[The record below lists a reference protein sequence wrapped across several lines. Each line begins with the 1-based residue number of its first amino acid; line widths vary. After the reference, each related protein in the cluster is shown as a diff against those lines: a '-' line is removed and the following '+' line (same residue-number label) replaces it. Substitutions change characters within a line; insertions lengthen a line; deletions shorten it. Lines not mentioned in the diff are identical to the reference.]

1 MRYENLKKH
10 KKHTGHNIV
19 YHIIKVMA
27 RIVIIIGILILCY
40 PMISNEI
47 YNRKVRGIV
56 ASFQRDIN
64 DNQPADDFSLEDTD
78 IYTEED
84 TDVYTEE
91 DIDIDIERDSSNAAL
106 DRLYKW
112 MLRQNKYLYKNGQ
125 KDLIDP
131 FSYEQPGIDLTK
143 YGLSDNIVGYISIA
157 KINCN
162 LPIYLGASREN
173 MKKGAVHLTQTSYP
187 IGGNNTNAVIAA
199 HRGAV
204 NSLMFRDIEEIT
216 AGDLVVIQNF
226 RQTLTYQVT
235 GMKVIE
241 PSDIEAILIQPD
253 KDMITLITCHPYLVN
268 DKRYVVYAE
277 RLE

>member
-91 DIDIDIERDSSNAAL
+91 DIDIERDSSNAAL

>member
-91 DIDIDIERDSSNAAL
+91 DIDIERDSSNAAL

-204 NSLMFRDIEEIT
+204 NSFMFRDIEEIT